1 MDTPDSSFVRFLK
14 GFVHAGR
21 GIITALQ
28 EQQNLKI
35 HFLATIAVIGAGIFF
50 PVSRAE
56 WVLLLLTIGFVWVS
70 EMVNTSLEYLTDIV
84 TQEYHPLAAK
94 VKDVAAGAVLV
105 ASVIAVVIAVL
116 IFGKYVVL

>member
-28 EQQNLKI
+28 EQRNLKI

-50 PVSRAE
+50 PVSQAE